1 MILKKRIIK
10 IGCCLAFVILL
21 VLTYSFYREK
31 RMYEQYLTMN
41 IRQDIVDMK
50 STIITNDRIFDR
62 ILEDGKII
70 NEMVEDGEQARQV
83 YYGLID
89 MMQIIN
95 KYNFMNLTLSQQ
107 ANWLAKPA
115 PLFINHIEVGD
126 IWPQALRRMQM
137 TFERLDI
144 SNYPVSA
151 ELKARIQDYQ
161 ELNQRWLNIVG
172 DFETTVIEEK
182 DWPQILNDLEQE
194 TRSYFKEKKVDFV
207 EDDVWRDALNPRCDQ
222 SK

>member
-1 MILKKRIIK
+1 MILKKRIFK

-31 RMYEQYLTMN
+31 RMYEQYLTSN
-41 IRQDIVDMK
+41 IRQDMVDMK
-50 STIITNDRIFDR
+50 SAIITNDRIFNR

-70 NEMVEDGEQARQV
+70 NQMVEDGEQARQV

-89 MMQIIN
+89 IMQIID
-95 KYNFMNLTLSQQ
+95 KYNFMNLTLSQE
-107 ANWLAKPA
+107 ANWLVKPA

-144 SNYPVSA
+144 SNYLVSA
-151 ELKARIQDYQ
+151 ELKARIQQYQ

-194 TRSYFKEKKVDFV
+194 TRSYFKEKNVDFV
-207 EDDVWRDALNPRCDQ
+207 EDDVWRDALNPRYD
-222 SK
+222 